1 MKNKRDEIRV
11 GMVGLDTSHCPAF
24 TGILNDA
31 SHDYHVPGA
40 RVIAAYPGGSEQFSL
55 SRDRVAGFTETL
67 TQQYGV
73 TLYDSIAALAEDVDA
88 ILLESVDGR
97 QHLEQVEQM
106 AIGKPIFIDKPLT
119 TSVDDARALIEVARQ
134 TDTPIMSSSSLRY
147 AAGIA
152 DLLDQKSSESDGVVS
167 CEAFGP
173 APVLE
178 DYPGLFWYGVHS
190 AEVLFAFMGK
200 GCARVRAVP
209 YREMD
214 VAIGEWEDGRLGLL
228 RGTRF
233 AKGRFGCVVHTATE
247 THVGLAQSAPPYYY
261 LLLQQVMEFFKTGVS
276 PIDIEETFNVIAFL
290 AAADQSKAQGGAV
303 VSVETL

>member
-1 MKNKRDEIRV
+1 MKQEKDEIRV

-40 RVIAAYPGGSEQFSL
+40 RVVAAYPGGSEQFSL

-73 TLYDSIAALAEDVDA
+73 ALYDSIATLAEDVDA

-97 QHLEQVEQM
+97 QHLEQVKQM

-134 TDTPIMSSSSLRY
+134 TETPLMSSSSLRY
-147 AAGIA
+147 AVGIA
-152 DLLDQKSSESDGVVS
+152 DLLDGGGNEPEGVVS

-178 DYPGLFWYGVHS
+178 DYPGLFWYGIHS

-200 GCARVRAVP
+200 GCAKVRAMP

-214 VAIGEWEDGRLGLL
+214 VVMGEWEDGRLGLL

-247 THVGLAQSAPPYYY
+247 THVGLAEATPPYYY
-261 LLLQQVMEFFKTGVS
+261 LLLQKVVEFFKTRTS
-276 PIDIEETFNVIAFL
+276 PIDVEETFDIIAFL

-303 VSVETL
+303 VQVATF

>member
-1 MKNKRDEIRV
+1 MKHTEDEIRV

-31 SHDYHVPGA
+31 GHDYHVPGA
-40 RVIAAYPGGSEQFSL
+40 QVVAAYPGGSEQFSL

-73 TLYDSIAALAEDVDA
+73 TLYDSIAALAQDVDA

-97 QHLEQVEQM
+97 QHLEQVRQM
-106 AIGKPIFIDKPLT
+106 AVGKPIFIDKPLT
-119 TSVDDARALIEVARQ
+119 TSVADARALIEMARQ

-152 DLLDQKSSESDGVVS
+152 DLLGRGDGEPDAVVS

-178 DYPGLFWYGVHS
+178 DYPGLFWYGIHS
-190 AEVLFAFMGK
+190 AEVLFAFMGR
-200 GCARVRAVP
+200 GCINVRAIP

-214 VAIGEWEDGRLGLL
+214 VVIGEWADGRLGLL

-247 THVGLAQSAPPYYY
+247 THVGLAQSTPPYYY
-261 LLLQQVMEFFKTGVS
+261 LLLQEVVEFFKAGTS
-276 PIDIEETFNVIAFL
+276 PIDIEETFEIIAFL
-290 AAADQSKAQGGAV
+290 EAADQSKVQGGAV